1 MGGGVGFNISK
12 LRPKGA
18 PISKGGESSG
28 PMSFLEVFD
37 TSAKAIHT
45 GGGRRGAHIVIMNCD
60 HPDIE
65 EFVTYKQGERNNR
78 LTQFNISVGVTDKF
92 MRAVERDAGWDL
104 VFEGKKY
111 KTLRARDLYNLI
123 MENMFQHNEPGI
135 FFLDEVQRN
144 NSASSLYDI
153 DAVNPCF
160 TGDTIVAVADGRN
173 GVPIKDLVGE
183 ESFEVYSAERIKSWQ
198 PQIKKARAFVTGER
212 EVIEVH
218 LSDGSSFKCTPDHQL
233 ALTDGTYVEA
243 KDSKGK
249 QLEQFYS
256 FSNKNSRKSYRH
268 ISSYSNGYRR
278 QYRMMWEFHNGK
290 YSSNLNIDHIDG
302 DSTNDSLDNLRL
314 LDKELHQELSNEA
327 KKGKNNPVFKMD
339 QERFKLLQRH
349 KNVLA
354 NAKRYKWSE
363 ERTKKELDKLP
374 PIPEKVNHNVYLK
387 NDLFVVNLI
396 FTGKTETVYDL
407 TVEDN
412 HNFYILTK
420 TDDEKYL
427 NSSGILVHNCG
438 EQPLPDYGCCCLGA
452 LNLTEFIKDPFTDS
466 ASFDVEEYQKTIKI
480 AVRFLDNV
488 LSASEYPLE
497 KIKEHVLNERRIG
510 LGYTGL
516 GSAFAMLKVPYGSE
530 KSKELSELIGINLR
544 NYSYL
549 ASTELAKEKG
559 VFPLYHPE
567 MLNDG
572 FYKTLPASIKREME
586 EHGMRNIALNT
597 VAPTGTSSMTVGK
610 NCSSGIEPIFSLE
623 YNRTI
628 RQDDDSEVT
637 ERVYDYAWLKYKDF
651 LGHEPEEVPEFF
663 STTFDVSPYDA
674 LEIQGIFQKYID
686 ASISKTVNLPENYT
700 FDEFKDLFMF
710 AWKNKLKGFTSF
722 NPNGTMKGILS
733 NDEPKEVETESSC
746 YTHAP
751 KRPRELPCDMYEM
764 MVNKKRVVALVGLYE
779 DRPYEVFLTDDPDQM
794 ISLRGAKQGVIERVK
809 KNTYQLN
816 IYGKRS
822 KYSLVIT
829 SELFDPEWL
838 ALGRM
843 VSMALRHNISLQFIV
858 KQLNK
863 TVQFGTFSK
872 GMARVLKK
880 YFTETETGEFC
891 PECGG
896 ELKYHDGCKVCP
908 NCGWSGCS

>member
-1 MGGGVGFNISK
+1 MKDKFIQPISKEIFFRKYALHGEKTEDEVFDLMSQEVASVEPDEQRRIQWKNVFLGVLSQRKFIPAGRILANARPDSPMKNYQNCYVIPIGDSMEEIYQAVNDDALIGKMGGGVGFNISK

-144 NSASSLYDI
+144 NSAISLYDI
-153 DAVNPCF
+153 NSVNP
-160 TGDTIVAVADGRN
+160 
-173 GVPIKDLVGE
+173 
-183 ESFEVYSAERIKSWQ
+183 
-198 PQIKKARAFVTGER
+198 
-212 EVIEVH
+212 
-218 LSDGSSFKCTPDHQL
+218 
-233 ALTDGTYVEA
+233 
-243 KDSKGK
+243 
-249 QLEQFYS
+249 
-256 FSNKNSRKSYRH
+256 
-268 ISSYSNGYRR
+268 
-278 QYRMMWEFHNGK
+278 
-290 YSSNLNIDHIDG
+290 
-302 DSTNDSLDNLRL
+302 
-314 LDKELHQELSNEA
+314 
-327 KKGKNNPVFKMD
+327 
-339 QERFKLLQRH
+339 
-349 KNVLA
+349 
-354 NAKRYKWSE
+354 
-363 ERTKKELDKLP
+363 
-374 PIPEKVNHNVYLK
+374 
-387 NDLFVVNLI
+387 
-396 FTGKTETVYDL
+396 
-407 TVEDN
+407 
-412 HNFYILTK
+412 
-420 TDDEKYL
+420 
-427 NSSGILVHNCG
+427 CG

-452 LNLTEFIKDPFTDS
+452 LNLTEFIKEPFTDS
-466 ASFDVEEYQKTIKI
+466 ASFDLEGYRETTKI

-510 LGYTGL
+510 LGFTGL
-516 GSAFAMLKVPYGSE
+516 GDALAMLRIPYGSDE
-530 KSKELSELIGINLR
+530 SKDFSKLAGSNLR
-544 NYSYL
+544 DYSYL

-559 VFPLYHPE
+559 TFPLYNPE

-572 FYKTLPASIKREME
+572 FYKTLPAYVKKEME

-597 VAPTGTSSMTVGK
+597 VAPTGTTSFSLGR

-628 RQDDDSEVT
+628 RQEDNSDAT
-637 ERVYDYAWLKYKDF
+637 ERVYDYAWLMYKDF
-651 LGHEPEEVPEFF
+651 LGQEPEEVPEFF
-663 STTFDVSPYDA
+663 STTSDVSPYDA
-674 LEIQGIFQKYID
+674 IEIQGIFQKYID
-686 ASISKTVNLPENYT
+686 ASISKTVNLPEGYT

-733 NDEPKEVETESSC
+733 NDEPEEVETESSC

-908 NCGWSGCS
+908 NCGWSECS